1 MTTGCQ
7 TPAAPLIER
16 VHRDHALLR
25 TLFDALAL
33 TRDVRELRAAL
44 WDLYLT
50 FNGHLDMEEMRIAPL
65 LRAGPAPE
73 RANAM
78 ILEHNEQRRVM
89 LELVEDTECDAKEVD
104 ALVSEA
110 VALVLAFRTDMILEE
125 RSLASL
131 LADDPRAG
139 AYSAGVLER
148 VAMLHAGPR

>member
-78 ILEHNEQRRVM
+78 ILEHNEQRRV
-89 LELVEDTECDAKEVD
+89 LRELIEDAERDAGTEAELRARANDIVA
-104 ALVSEA
+104 ALRE
-110 VALVLAFRTDMILEE
+110 DMAQEETSLSPAIL
-125 RSLASL
+125 
-131 LADDPRAG
+131 G
-139 AYSAGVLER
+139 AA
-148 VAMLHAGPR
+148 